1 MELTAS
7 TLWWVLAGLLV
18 VVELLTGTFY
28 LLMLALGSAAGALAA
43 HLGLG
48 NAMQM
53 VAAAM
58 IGGGGTA
65 IWHFR
70 RASAPRSAP
79 AASNRDVNIDI
90 GQTVYVE
97 AWGQNRLARVSYRGA
112 SWEVHHVGPADPAAG
127 EHVIVAVQ
135 GNRLDVAPVGSR

>member
-18 VVELLTGTFY
+18 VAELLTGTFY
-28 LLMLALGSAAGALAA
+28 LLMLALGSGAGALAA

-53 VAAAM
+53 VAAALV
-58 IGGGGTA
+58 GGGATA

-90 GQTVYVE
+90 GQTVHVE
-97 AWGQNRLARVSYRGA
+97 AWGQNRLARVPYRGA
-112 SWEVHHVGPADPAAG
+112 SWEVHHVGPGEPAAG

-135 GNRLDVAPVGSR
+135 GNRLDVAPAGTR

>member
-1 MELTAS
+1 MEMTAP

-18 VVELLTGTFY
+18 VAELLTGTFY

-43 HLGLG
+43 HLGLAG
-48 NAMQM
+48 SMQM
-53 VAAAM
+53 VVAALV
-58 IGGGGTA
+58 GGGATA

-90 GQTVYVE
+90 GETVQVE
-97 AWGQNRLARVSYRGA
+97 AWSAQRLARVPYRGA
-112 SWEVHHVGPADPAAG
+112 SWEVHHVGPGEPAAG
-127 EHVIVAVQ
+127 EHVIVAVH
-135 GNRLDVAPVGSR
+135 GNRLDVAPAATR